1 MFMASEITNKNG
13 KGPANK
19 QSGVGPCRFSKRALN
34 FETSLSVAD
43 IAHHTQSGGPLKLD
57 VMFQSFKQPVLQRK

>member
-1 MFMASEITNKNG
+1 MNG
-13 KGPANK
+13 KGAANK
-19 QSGVGPCRFSKRALN
+19 QSGVGPSRVTKRALH

-57 VMFQSFKQPVLQRK
+57 VMLQSFEQPVLKRK